1 MQKGSGEKGQQ
12 PGDQE
17 HYESEQIGEQE
28 SSRRWPSTQWG
39 NSRAQVEP
47 ESAKSQQHCQEH
59 AERENTQAAAPAIDG
74 RNPLDLSRRRGGTKK
89 EDLAT
94 NATDLVPDLADEG
107 IDLSPSPECITTTK
121 PEQKAQAID
130 LEAIGDVLGVL
141 AREQTVEVFEEDSPA
156 RW

>member
-1 MQKGSGEKGQQ
+1 MQKASGEIGQE

-28 SSRRWPSTQWG
+28 SSRRWPSTQCG

-59 AERENTQAAAPAIDG
+59 AEREDTQTAAPAVHCCD
-74 RNPLDLSRRRGGTKK
+74 PFDLSRRCGRTKK

-94 NATDLVPDLADEG
+94 NATDLVPDLANEG

-121 PEQKAQAID
+121 
-130 LEAIGDVLGVL
+130 
-141 AREQTVEVFEEDSPA
+141 S
-156 RW
+156 

>member
-59 AERENTQAAAPAIDG
+59 AEREDPQTTAPPIDC
-74 RNPLDLSRRRGGTKK
+74 RNPFDLSRRRGGPKK
-89 EDLAT
+89 KDLAT
-94 NATDLVPDLADEG
+94 NATDLVPDLAHEG
-107 IDLSPSPECITTTK
+107 IDLSPSSERIPATK
-121 PEQKAQAID
+121 AEQKAQAIN

-141 AREQTVEVFEEDSPA
+141 AA
-156 RW
+156 

>member
-1 MQKGSGEKGQQ
+1 MEKGSGEIGQQ

-59 AERENTQAAAPAIDG
+59 ADRENTQAPAPAINC
-74 RNPLDLSRRRGGTKK
+74 RRTLDLSGRCGGAKK
-89 EDLAT
+89 QHLAT

-107 IDLSPSPECITTTK
+107 INLSPS
-121 PEQKAQAID
+121 
-130 LEAIGDVLGVL
+130 
-141 AREQTVEVFEEDSPA
+141 
-156 RW
+156 